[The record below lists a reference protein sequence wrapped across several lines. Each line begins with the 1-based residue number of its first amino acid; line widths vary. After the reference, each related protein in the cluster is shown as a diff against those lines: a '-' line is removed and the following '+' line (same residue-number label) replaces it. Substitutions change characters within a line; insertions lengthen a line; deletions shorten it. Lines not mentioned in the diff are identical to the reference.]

1 MQKVKLLI
9 IIFIFPL
16 LGIGCVCQDQKTPV
30 DYVNAYIGNIS
41 HLLVPTYPTVHL
53 PNSMLRVYAQRL
65 DYTGDRLNGLPLFLI
80 GHRGGFAFNLSP
92 YQGDTLGLKPV
103 VAYEYDQEVV
113 KPYYYSVLLDSLNAR
128 VKYAPSHQSAVY
140 EIDFNNHAG
149 SYLILNSKKGNLKV
163 AGNTISGDQ
172 PIGKED
178 KAYIYLET
186 EVAPVSSGI
195 LSEQGMD
202 QKVSGGSCVVL
213 KFPKEVRVMKIR
225 YGISFISSEQARKNL
240 YREIE
245 GYNVDSVAQIGRNIW
260 NEKLNKISVQ
270 GNDEDQKTVF
280 YTSIYRVCERPVCI
294 SEDGYYYS
302 GFDKKVHNDN
312 GVPFYTDDWFWDT
325 FRAAHPLR
333 VIMDP
338 AVEQD
343 MLSSYIRMA
352 EERDNYWMPTF
363 PVVTGDNHSMNS
375 NHGVATFIDAYNKG
389 LRNFNLSKAY
399 EACKTA
405 ITEKTLIPWS
415 DAKAG
420 VLDEFY
426 LKNGYFPSLVPGEQ
440 ETVEE
445 VNSFERRQPVAVTL
459 GTVYDEWCLSQIA
472 KALDKKEDYQYFLH
486 RSLNYKKIFNP
497 ATKFFHPKDSRGN
510 FIEPFDYRYSWG
522 VGFRDAYD
530 ENNGWIYRWDLL
542 HNIADLVSMIGG
554 NQLFID
560 ELERM
565 YYTPLGQNRVHFY
578 SQNADHTG
586 NVGQFS
592 MANEPCLH
600 IPYLYNYAGAPWR
613 TQKRVRRLLE
623 QWFRNDVM
631 GVPGDEDGGG
641 LSAFVAFSS
650 LGFYP
655 ITPGLPM
662 YVIGSPVFERSVI
675 KLDNGKTFE
684 IVCKNYAPQNK
695 YIQSA
700 TLNGKVWNKSWFS
713 HEELEKGGKLE
724 LIMGEYPN
732 KSWASLPESI
742 PPSFEMVENRDSL

>member
-1 MQKVKLLI
+1 
-9 IIFIFPL
+9 
-16 LGIGCVCQDQKTPV
+16 
-30 DYVNAYIGNIS
+30 
-41 HLLVPTYPTVHL
+41 
-53 PNSMLRVYAQRL
+53 
-65 DYTGDRLNGLPLFLI
+65 
-80 GHRGGFAFNLSP
+80 
-92 YQGDTLGLKPV
+92 
-103 VAYEYDQEVV
+103 
-113 KPYYYSVLLDSLNAR
+113 
-128 VKYAPSHQSAVY
+128 
-140 EIDFNNHAG
+140 
-149 SYLILNSKKGNLKV
+149 
-163 AGNTISGDQ
+163 
-172 PIGKED
+172 
-178 KAYIYLET
+178 
-186 EVAPVSSGI
+186 
-195 LSEQGMD
+195 
-202 QKVSGGSCVVL
+202 
-213 KFPKEVRVMKIR
+213 
-225 YGISFISSEQARKNL
+225 
-240 YREIE
+240 
-245 GYNVDSVAQIGRNIW
+245 
-260 NEKLNKISVQ
+260 
-270 GNDEDQKTVF
+270 
-280 YTSIYRVCERPVCI
+280 
-294 SEDGYYYS
+294 
-302 GFDKKVHNDN
+302 
-312 GVPFYTDDWFWDT
+312 
-325 FRAAHPLR
+325 
-333 VIMDP
+333 MDP

-554 NQLFID
+554 NQSFID

-613 TQKRVRRLLE
+613 TQKRIRRLLE